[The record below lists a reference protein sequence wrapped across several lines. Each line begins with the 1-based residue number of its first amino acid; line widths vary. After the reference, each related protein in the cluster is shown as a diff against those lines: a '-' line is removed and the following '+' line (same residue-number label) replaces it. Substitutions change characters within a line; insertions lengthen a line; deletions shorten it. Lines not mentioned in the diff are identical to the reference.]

1 MFGGQ
6 GEKPK
11 GAKQTPSV
19 KAGAERRQR
28 QMISVR
34 QKAHGELMKHVRG
47 DNGSVS
53 IEELTR
59 LNGDPQDVWTYG
71 AQTAPEMVPR
81 ELLPE
86 FARLVMEGKSEK
98 EVFHGALLIRKV
110 LSVERNPPHDAVIKS
125 GVVPYLSE
133 LMDRFDNPKLQF
145 EAAWALTNIAAG
157 TSENTSALIQ
167 FGAIP
172 RFVSLLGSE
181 NEDCRDQGAWAIG
194 NIAGDGVR
202 CRDLALQ
209 YNALPALLHVLTM
222 PNQPLNALRNAAWAV
237 SNLARGK
244 PAPPLDSVSIAL
256 PVLSGLLYHPDKEV
270 VIDAAWAI
278 SYISDGSWDRVQAVV
293 DAGVVPRMVEFLS
306 SPVIP
311 LQTSAIRTV
320 GNIASGNNEQT
331 QTIINCGL
339 LSVIGNLLTHCK
351 RDIRKEACWT
361 ISNIAAGTLPQIEA
375 LIAANVFPLVIKCLE
390 GSDLDIKKEAI
401 WSVANVV
408 LCGVVSHLR
417 YLLDCN
423 VVPALCEALLLHE
436 TKILTI
442 SLESLMG
449 FLQLG
454 DDDFR
459 AGISEENMVAQ
470 AIIACGGVN
479 AIERI
484 QSYTDNNLYSLALS
498 ILETYF
504 NVEES
509 FPPGGFEASAE
520 FGDDTAKQGTE
531 FDF

>member
-34 QKAHGELMKHVRG
+34 QKAHGELMKYVREDHG
-47 DNGSVS
+47 
-53 IEELTR
+53 EESNEAQL
-59 LNGDPQDVWTYG
+59 LMNGDAKDVWAYDSH
-71 AQTAPEMVPR
+71 TAPELVPH

-86 FARLVMEGKSEK
+86 FARMVMEGKAES
-98 EVFHGALLIRKV
+98 EVFHGTLMIRKM
-110 LSVERNPPHDAVIKS
+110 LSVERNPPHDAVVKT

-133 LMDRFDNPKLQF
+133 LMDRFENPKLQF

-157 TSENTSALIQ
+157 TTENASALIQ
-167 FGAIP
+167 HGAIP
-172 RFVSLLGSE
+172 RFVTLLSSE
-181 NEDCRDQGAWAIG
+181 NADCRDQGAWAIG

-209 YNALPALLHVLTM
+209 YNALPALLQVITT
-222 PNQPLNALRNAAWAV
+222 PDQPINALRNATWAI
-237 SNLARGK
+237 SNLTRGK

-256 PVLSGLLYHPDKEV
+256 PVLSGLLYHSDKEV
-270 VIDAAWAI
+270 VTDAAWAI
-278 SYISDGSWDRVQAVV
+278 SYISDGSWDRVQAVI

-306 SPVIP
+306 SPLMP
-311 LQTSAIRTV
+311 LQTSAVRTV

-331 QTIINCGL
+331 QLIINCGF
-339 LSVIGNLLTHCK
+339 LSVLGGLLTHCK

-361 ISNIAAGTLPQIEA
+361 VSNIAAGTLPQIEA
-375 LIAANVFPLVIKCLE
+375 LITSNVFPLVIKCLE
-390 GSDLDIKKEAI
+390 GPDLDVKKEAI

-408 LCGVVSHLR
+408 LCGIVPHLR
-417 YLLDCN
+417 YLLECN
-423 VVPALCEALLLHE
+423 VIPALCDALSLHE

-442 SLESLMG
+442 ALEALTG

-454 DDDFR
+454 DDDVR

-470 AIIACGGVN
+470 AMIACGGVN

-484 QSYTDNNLYSLALS
+484 QTLTDNNLYSMALS

-504 NVEES
+504 NVEEN
-509 FPPGGFEASAE
+509 FPQGGFETSAE
-520 FGDDTAKQGTE
+520 FGDGTAKEGTE